1 LSVPIIYLCVTT
13 TKHVASLPMVVI
25 HVVPIHMH
33 HVVKIA
39 ITAALK
45 DIHVLIKVLTSVF
58 YIKISIL

>member
-1 LSVPIIYLCVTT
+1 
-13 TKHVASLPMVVI
+13 MVVI